1 MNFCVAQTGAGGVT
15 QRLSVVRVQQNFLES
30 LYTSMAATLPAYF
43 SCMHVLSLVRRER
56 RRSFQHNAWLGR
68 LVVNTTFSFGTVSM
82 SYRTPRA
89 SVRGGVQ
96 RYSSHSTV
104 VT

>member
-68 LVVNTTFSFGTVSM
+68 LVVNTTFLLEL
-82 SYRTPRA
+82 YRCRTEPRGLL
-89 SVRGGVQ
+89 SEGGCKDIVPIPPL
-96 RYSSHSTV
+96 
-104 VT
+104 